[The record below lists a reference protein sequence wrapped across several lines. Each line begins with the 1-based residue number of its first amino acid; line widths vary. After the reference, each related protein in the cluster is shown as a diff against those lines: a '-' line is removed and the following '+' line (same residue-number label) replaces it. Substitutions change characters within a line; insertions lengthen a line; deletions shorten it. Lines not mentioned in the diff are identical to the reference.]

1 MAGSPKRGVKSG
13 GVRILTLLGVRIT
26 IHPSWLLI
34 FALLVIWLATVGG
47 PSAGRGLPDA
57 ARWVLAPIVAAL
69 FFASVLTHELAHAY
83 VARARGV
90 RVDEVMLF
98 IFGGA
103 ARLDRDAP
111 TPRSEVV
118 ITIAG
123 PIASAI
129 LGLILLGAG
138 LSLGGMDGMSASI
151 ASDTLAGLGVINV
164 LLAGF
169 NLIPGFPMDGGRLL
183 RAILWA
189 RTGDFLRATRLATL
203 VGRGFAYL
211 LIGVGLAVALSGG
224 GGIVFGVWTAVI
236 GWFLH
241 QASERSYR
249 RVELAHIVEGVA
261 VRDVMDRQY
270 SVVNPNLTLDTFV
283 DQHLLG
289 STGATIYPVTVD
301 GMLAGTVEL
310 RQVRRVPRADWTKTR
325 IADVMSRQEAL
336 WTLTE
341 PQPAMEALG
350 HFQESDAQGIAV
362 VDAQD
367 RQRLTGV
374 VTRDGLVR
382 ALRQRHETA
391 RLAT

>member
-1 MAGSPKRGVKSG
+1 MKSG

-26 IHPSWLLI
+26 VHPSWLLI
-34 FALLVIWLATVGG
+34 FGLLVIWLATVGG
-47 PSAGRGLPDA
+47 PGASSGLPDA
-57 ARWVLAPIVAAL
+57 ARWLLAPVVAML
-69 FFASVLTHELAHAY
+69 FFGSVLVHELAHAY

-90 RVDEVMLF
+90 HVDEVMLF

-103 ARLDRDAP
+103 ARLDREAP
-111 TPRSEVV
+111 TPRVEVL

-123 PIASAI
+123 PISSAI
-129 LGLILLGAG
+129 LGLLLFGAG
-138 LSLGGMDGMSASI
+138 LLLGGAEGLLARV
-151 ASDTLAGLGVINV
+151 ASDTLVGLGAINV

-211 LIGVGLAVALSGG
+211 LIAAGVIFALRGG
-224 GGIVFGVWTAVI
+224 DGIVFGVWTALI

-241 QASERSYR
+241 QASEQSYR
-249 RVELAHIVEGVA
+249 RVELAHIVDGVA
-261 VRDVMDRQY
+261 VGDVMDREY
-270 SVVNPNLTLDTFV
+270 SVVSPNLTLDTFV

-289 STGATIYPVTVD
+289 STGATIYPVMVD

-310 RQVRRVPRADWTKTR
+310 RQIRRVPRAEWTKTR
-325 IADVMSRQEAL
+325 VSEVMSRQEAL

-341 PQPAMEALG
+341 PQPAMDAVG

-382 ALRQRHETA
+382 ALRQRRETA
-391 RLAT
+391 RLPT

>member
-1 MAGSPKRGVKSG
+1 MRSG
-13 GVRILTLLGVRIT
+13 GVRILTLFGVRIT
-26 IHPSWLLI
+26 VHPSWLLI
-34 FALLVIWLATVGG
+34 FAVLVIWLATVGG
-47 PSAGRGLPDA
+47 PSAGSGLPDA
-57 ARWVLAPIVAAL
+57 ARWLMAPIVAML
-69 FFASVLTHELAHAY
+69 FFGSVLAHELAHAY

-90 RVDEVMLF
+90 DVDEVMLF

-103 ARLDRDAP
+103 ARLEREAP
-111 TPRSEVV
+111 TPRSEII
-118 ITIAG
+118 ITLAG
-123 PIASAI
+123 PVTSLL
-129 LGLILLGAG
+129 LGLILVGAGVLMRGLEGPLLGVVAETLIGLGA
-138 LSLGGMDGMSASI
+138 
-151 ASDTLAGLGVINV
+151 INV

-189 RTGDFLRATRLATL
+189 RTRDFLRATRLATL

-211 LIGVGLAVALSGG
+211 LIAVGVIITLRGG
-224 GGIVFGVWTAVI
+224 DGIVFGVWTALI

-241 QASERSYR
+241 QSSEQSYR

-261 VRDVMDRQY
+261 VSDVMDREY
-270 SVVNPNLTLDTFV
+270 SVVSPSLTLDTFV

-289 STGATIYPVTVD
+289 STGTAIYPVMLD
-301 GMLAGTVEL
+301 GTLVGTIEL
-310 RQVRRVPRADWTKTR
+310 RQIRRVPRAKWLTTR
-325 IADVMSRQEAL
+325 VADVMSRREAL

-341 PQPAMEALG
+341 PQPAMDAVG

-382 ALRQRHETA
+382 ALRLRHEAA
-391 RLAT
+391 RVLT